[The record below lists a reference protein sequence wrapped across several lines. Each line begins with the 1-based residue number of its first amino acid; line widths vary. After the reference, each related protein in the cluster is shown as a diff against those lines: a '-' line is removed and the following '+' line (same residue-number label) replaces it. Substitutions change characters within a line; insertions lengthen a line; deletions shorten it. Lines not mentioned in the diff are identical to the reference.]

1 MKYNKII
8 GTGGIGKGIL
18 FLSDKMEILGRSE
31 SRLVTLSPAKDYCKQ
46 QIVFYYIA
54 ALLQQDASIYPIG
67 FVGNDENGRAIKQE
81 MQRQGMNVEYI
92 GISKENPTTLSIC
105 IQYPDKE
112 TCNITAQNSASG
124 EVTPQVIRETMHTI
138 GIDSRTIACAVPEVS
153 VDSRVE
159 MLKAAKEEGAF
170 CVLSIA
176 AAEAEEFAQKEVYTY
191 CDLLSVN
198 QEEAQAIARSK
209 EDTETLIYMLGER
222 LRKENPDISI
232 IMTCGKEG
240 AYSWQNGKTEQIP
253 VLPGNAVNTT
263 GAGDAFIGGTI
274 AGLAKGLPLQK
285 GVSDKKFG
293 ESELRTA
300 VEVGTLCAGMAVEC
314 EDSIALSVT
323 KNTLLSFIK
332 EKRFLMS
339 AEFEQALDKESG
351 GSR

>member
-18 FLSDKMEILGRSE
+18 FLSDKMESLGRSE

-67 FVGNDENGRAIKQE
+67 FVGDDENGRAIKQE
-81 MQRQGMNVEYI
+81 MQRQGMKVDYI
-92 GISKENPTTLSIC
+92 GISKENPTTLSVC

-112 TCNITAQNSASG
+112 TCNITAKNSASG
-124 EVTPQVIRETMHTI
+124 EVTPDVIRQALHEIGMDGRTMV
-138 GIDSRTIACAVPEVS
+138 CAIPEVS
-153 VDSRVE
+153 VDSRIE
-159 MLKAAKEEGAF
+159 MLKAAKEKGAF
-170 CVLSIA
+170 GVLSIA
-176 AAEAEEFAQKEVYTY
+176 AAEAEEFAKKGVYPY

-198 QEEAQAIARSK
+198 QEEAQAIARS
-209 EDTETLIYMLGER
+209 EENPETLVNVLGER
-222 LRKENPDISI
+222 LTKENPDISI

-240 AYSWQNGKTEQIP
+240 AYSWQKGKAERIP

-285 GVSDKKFG
+285 GVNDERFG
-293 ESELRTA
+293 ESELKTA
-300 VEVGTLCAGMAVEC
+300 VDVGTLCAGMAVEC
-314 EDSIALSVT
+314 EDSIAFSVT
-323 KNTLLSFIK
+323 RSTVAGLIK
-332 EKRFLMS
+332 DKRFL
-339 AEFEQALDKESG
+339 AGAGFEQVFAGENE